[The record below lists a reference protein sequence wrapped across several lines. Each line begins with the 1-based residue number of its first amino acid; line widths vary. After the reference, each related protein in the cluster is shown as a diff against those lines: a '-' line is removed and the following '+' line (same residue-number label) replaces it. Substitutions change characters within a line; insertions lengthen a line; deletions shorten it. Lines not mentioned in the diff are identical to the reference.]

1 MSGVGPTAEQLQR
14 QREALDNPSEPKPGK
29 FGGFILSIRYFIFP
43 EFPGRVQEG
52 ARSGTG
58 GGAAWN
64 SSVESLGR
72 TLSCGAPRLCAG
84 GTKADCSPAGSLPRE
99 GGERGKGTGTPGVP
113 CSSSCPPLGSA
124 GKAPAASVFFFPFWK
139 PGKGG
144 DERGAPIQQEP
155 AHFPSP
161 LLLCGERTPSPEL
174 AARALGNAF
183 LARASPPGSFP
194 PSQTCSVTSR
204 RCFVLLPCS
213 TEFFYPTHPLQIIAL
228 TSVL

>member
-1 MSGVGPTAEQLQR
+1 MPVGQRLIVLLREVCLGKEGSEGRGQGLQVCPAHPPALHWDQL
-14 QREALDNPSEPKPGK
+14 EK
-29 FGGFILSIRYFIFP
+29 
-43 EFPGRVQEG
+43 
-52 ARSGTG
+52 
-58 GGAAWN
+58 
-64 SSVESLGR
+64 
-72 TLSCGAPRLCAG
+72 RL
-84 GTKADCSPAGSLPRE
+84 LPRW
-99 GGERGKGTGTPGVP
+99 
-113 CSSSCPPLGSA
+113 
-124 GKAPAASVFFFPFWK
+124 FFFPFWK

-161 LLLCGERTPSPEL
+161 LLLRGERTPSPEL